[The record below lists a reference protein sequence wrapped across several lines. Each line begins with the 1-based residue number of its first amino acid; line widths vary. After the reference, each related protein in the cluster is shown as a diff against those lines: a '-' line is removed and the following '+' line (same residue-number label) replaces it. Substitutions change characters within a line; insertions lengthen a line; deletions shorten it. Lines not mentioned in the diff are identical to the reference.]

1 MHEVLEGLEPKLVW
15 KYFNQIRQIPR
26 CSKNEEKAVEYV
38 FKVGTDLGLETKKD
52 EVGNVLIRKPAS
64 EGYEDR
70 PSVCLQGHVDMVCEK
85 NADVEFDFSKDPID
99 LQRDGDYLK
108 AVGTTLGADNG
119 IGVALCLAIA
129 ESTDIKHPPLEMLF
143 TVDEETGLT
152 GASKLTSEFLTSKR
166 MINADSEELGTIYIG
181 CAGGGDSLVKL
192 PLGDK
197 TAAENMTG
205 LEVKIK
211 GLKGGHSGVDIHLG
225 RANAIKCLARAIYD
239 IAAEQNI
246 MVAEIDGGNKRNAIP
261 REATA
266 KILVEDNSKAE
277 SIMKEVEKQLKE
289 EYEGI
294 EEDIIIEYSPI
305 DENHGYSNESSM
317 KLLNL
322 LRALPHGYLAF
333 NPHIPDLVDTST
345 NLATINIEDNV
356 ALMGSSSRSSINSA
370 MNYVRDNIV
379 ATAELAGGIGEK
391 GDSYPSWKPNVNSE
405 LLNISQNLY
414 KEMFGKEPEVK
425 AIHAGLETGII
436 GDNFPGMD
444 MISIGPQIEF
454 PHSPDERVQIE
465 SVKTFWEYLVALL
478 EKL

>member
-1 MHEVLEGLEPKLVW
+1 
-15 KYFNQIRQIPR
+15 
-26 CSKNEEKAVEYV
+26 
-38 FKVGTDLGLETKKD
+38 
-52 EVGNVLIRKPAS
+52 
-64 EGYEDR
+64 
-70 PSVCLQGHVDMVCEK
+70 
-85 NADVEFDFSKDPID
+85 
-99 LQRDGDYLK
+99 
-108 AVGTTLGADNG
+108 
-119 IGVALCLAIA
+119 
-129 ESTDIKHPPLEMLF
+129 
-143 TVDEETGLT
+143 
-152 GASKLTSEFLTSKR
+152 
-166 MINADSEELGTIYIG
+166 
-181 CAGGGDSLVKL
+181 
-192 PLGDK
+192 
-197 TAAENMTG
+197 MTG
-205 LEVKIK
+205 IEVKIK

-239 IAAEQNI
+239 IASEQNV

-261 REATA
+261 REASA
-266 KILVEDNSKAE
+266 KILVEDHGKAE
-277 SIMKEVEKQLKE
+277 NIMKEVEKKLKD
-289 EYEGI
+289 EYDGI
-294 EEDIIIEYSPI
+294 EENIVIEYSPI
-305 DENHGYSNESSM
+305 DENNGYSSESSM
-317 KLLNL
+317 KLVNL

-345 NLATINIEDNV
+345 NLATVKIEDNI
-356 ALMGSSSRSSINSA
+356 ALLGSSSRSSINSA

-379 ATAELAGGIGEK
+379 ATAELAGGVGEK

-405 LLNISQNLY
+405 LLNVSQNLY